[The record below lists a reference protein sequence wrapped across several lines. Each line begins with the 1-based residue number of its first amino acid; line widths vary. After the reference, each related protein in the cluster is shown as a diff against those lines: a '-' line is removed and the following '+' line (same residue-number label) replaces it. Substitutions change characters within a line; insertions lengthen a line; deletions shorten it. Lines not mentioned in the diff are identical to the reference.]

1 MADYKFPEGFLWG
14 GATAANQFEGGYADD
29 GKGLSVPDIIM
40 GGDVKTPRV
49 VTPKGVRPNTYYP
62 SHEGIDFYHH
72 WKEDIDLFAEMGFKC
87 FRMSIQMSRIFPN
100 GDDAQPLQAGIDFYK
115 NIFKHCKECGIEPL
129 VTLSHY
135 EFPLALSHKYGGW
148 DNDAVIDFWVRYAD
162 LCFREYKGLVKYWLT
177 FNEINCGMMPGFGDV
192 YGLGILPPDDWAL
205 SFAGGTPDW
214 IDINRTFK
222 GLHNQFVA
230 SAKAVQIAHAIDPEN
245 MVGCMIAGNATYP
258 FTCDPADVF
267 EATKVM
273 RENNFYCGDVHVRGE
288 YPAWAKAL
296 WIERGVDVEMMEDLY
311 DRDEET
317 LLNGVVDF
325 YSFSYYMSGAATTHT
340 DAAAASGNVFGG
352 VKNPYLKASDW
363 GWQIDPQG
371 LRWYLEEVYDRY
383 QIPLMIVENGL
394 GAYDEKAEDGKFHDK
409 YRIDYM
415 RDHIIEMGKAI
426 YDGVDLMGYTMW
438 GCIDLVSASTGEM
451 AKRYGFIYVDKDN
464 DGNGDLHREKK
475 ESFDWYKKV
484 CETNGADISWE

>member
-1 MADYKFPEGFLWG
+1 M
-14 GATAANQFEGGYADD
+14 
-29 GKGLSVPDIIM
+29 
-40 GGDVKTPRV
+40 
-49 VTPKGVRPNTYYP
+49 
-62 SHEGIDFYHH
+62 
-72 WKEDIDLFAEMGFKC
+72 
-87 FRMSIQMSRIFPN
+87 
-100 GDDAQPLQAGIDFYK
+100 
-115 NIFKHCKECGIEPL
+115 GIEPL

-148 DNDAVIDFWVRYAD
+148 DNDKVIDFWVRYAD

-205 SFAGGTPDW
+205 SFHSGTPDW

-267 EATKVM
+267 MATKVM
-273 RENNFYCGDVHVRGE
+273 RENNFYCGDVQVRGE

-296 WIERGVDVEMMEDLY
+296 WIERGVDVEMMEDLA

-325 YSFSYYMSGAATTHT
+325 YSFSYYMSGAATTHE

-394 GAYDEKAEDGKFHDK
+394 GAVDEKAEDGKFHDT

-415 RDHIIEMGKAI
+415 RDHINEMSKAI

-451 AKRYGFIYVDKDN
+451 KKRYGFIYVDKDN

-475 ESFDWYKKV
+475 DSFEWYKKV
-484 CETNGADISWE
+484 IATHGQDLD

>member
-1 MADYKFPEGFLWG
+1 MSHLKFPEGFLWG
-14 GATAANQFEGGYADD
+14 GATAANQFEGGYDAD

-40 GGDVKTPRV
+40 GGDVNTPRV

-100 GDDAQPLQAGIDFYK
+100 GDDAQPLQAGIDFYRH
-115 NIFKHCKECGIEPL
+115 IFEHCKECGIEPL

-148 DNDAVIDFWVRYAD
+148 DNDQVIDFWVRYAD

-205 SFAGGTPDW
+205 GFSGDNDNSW
-214 IDINRTFK
+214 IDVNRTFH

-258 FTCDPADVF
+258 YTCDPADVIK
-267 EATKVM
+267 AQKTT
-273 RENNFYCGDVHVRGE
+273 RENNFYCGDMHVRGE

-311 DRDEET
+311 ERDEET

-325 YSFSYYMSGAATTHT
+325 YSFSYYMSSVATTHD
-340 DAAAASGNVFGG
+340 DAAASSGNVFGG

-363 GWQIDPQG
+363 GWQIDPAG

-394 GAYDEKAEDGKFHDK
+394 GAYDEKSEDGKFHDT

-415 RDHIIEMGKAI
+415 RDHIKEMGQAI
-426 YDGVDLMGYTMW
+426 YEGVDLMGYTMW

-475 ESFDWYKKV
+475 DSFDWYKKV
-484 CETNGADISWE
+484 CESNGAEL

>member
-1 MADYKFPEGFLWG
+1 
-14 GATAANQFEGGYADD
+14 
-29 GKGLSVPDIIM
+29 
-40 GGDVKTPRV
+40 
-49 VTPKGVRPNTYYP
+49 
-62 SHEGIDFYHH
+62 
-72 WKEDIDLFAEMGFKC
+72 
-87 FRMSIQMSRIFPN
+87 
-100 GDDAQPLQAGIDFYK
+100 
-115 NIFKHCKECGIEPL
+115 
-129 VTLSHY
+129 
-135 EFPLALSHKYGGW
+135 
-148 DNDAVIDFWVRYAD
+148 
-162 LCFREYKGLVKYWLT
+162 
-177 FNEINCGMMPGFGDV
+177 
-192 YGLGILPPDDWAL
+192 
-205 SFAGGTPDW
+205 
-214 IDINRTFK
+214 
-222 GLHNQFVA
+222 
-230 SAKAVQIAHAIDPEN
+230 

-258 FTCDPADVF
+258 YTCDPADVIAAQK
-267 EATKVM
+267 AT

-288 YPAWAKAL
+288 YPAWAKSL
-296 WIERGVDVEMMEDLY
+296 WIERGVDVEMMEDLA
-311 DRDEET
+311 DRDEEI

-325 YSFSYYMSGAATTHT
+325 YSFSYYMSAATTTHE
-340 DAAAASGNVFGG
+340 DAIAGAGNVFAG

-394 GAYDEKAEDGKFHDK
+394 GAYDEKAEDGKFHDD

-415 RDHIIEMGKAI
+415 RDHIDEMAKAI